1 MEYSYSDD
9 NDAPTHKNPRVKS
22 YHSCVQQTLTNI
34 LETVWQNPQS
44 YEKMKDKMKIYAR
57 IENCSCLVVKTR
69 KYDKKCNKKMWQVYL
84 TSRDRAKNLRFQ
96 KIQTVILKGTIAV
109 TQVTSDLVKLK
120 NNRVNC

>member
-1 MEYSYSDD
+1 
-9 NDAPTHKNPRVKS
+9 
-22 YHSCVQQTLTNI
+22 
-34 LETVWQNPQS
+34 
-44 YEKMKDKMKIYAR
+44 MKIYAR
-57 IENCSCLVVKTR
+57 MENCSSLVVKTR

-96 KIQTVILKGTIAV
+96 KIQTVVLKGTIAV